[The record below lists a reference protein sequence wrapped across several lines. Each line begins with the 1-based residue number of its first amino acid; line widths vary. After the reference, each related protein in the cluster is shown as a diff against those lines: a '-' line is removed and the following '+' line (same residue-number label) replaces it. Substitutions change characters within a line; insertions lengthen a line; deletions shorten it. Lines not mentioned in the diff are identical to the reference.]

1 MLKAEVKA
9 AAEHAHQR
17 SDGAITKSIL
27 EKSASWS
34 IPIKK
39 RDIIIRRGFE
49 SISINIEYS
58 VTFTFF
64 DSYNKTVKFQ
74 ISVDVPMK
82 ESSGILH

>member
-1 MLKAEVKA
+1 MLEAEVKSL
-9 AAEHAHQR
+9 AEHAHQR
-17 SDGAITKSIL
+17 SDDAIMKGIL

-39 RDIIIRRGFE
+39 RDVIIRRGFN

-58 VTFTFF
+58 VAFIFF
-64 DSYNKTVKFQ
+64 EQYTKVVKFQ
-74 ISVDVPMK
+74 VSVDIPMK